1 MPFKSRRYVDA
12 REIDLN
18 DPHEFWRDIVDG
30 TNDLW
35 KFKLLSYYLHDVM
48 VEVEALKAELA
59 RRKEAWEE
67 LGFASRE
74 DFEEWKA
81 WTTAAGVFDMRAVAR
96 AKEKYGTPEEFAKQF
111 KAQLSDKEF
120 VVRTTEGLA
129 RLFPEERAKALL
141 RRMEDPSPL
150 EYWSVMHD
158 TNDALLAELQKDI
171 TYLKRKVKRSWFV

>member
-1 MPFKSRRYVDA
+1 MPMRTKDCHG
-12 REIDLN
+12 E
-18 DPHEFWRDIVDG
+18 EFIVASKDEFCRLILRGSMDFGDRQVAG
-30 TNDLW
+30 TL
-35 KFKLLSYYLHDVM
+35 YDVM
-48 VEVEALKAELA
+48 FEVEALKAELA
-59 RRKEAWEE
+59 RRKEVWEE

-96 AKEKYGTPEEFAKQF
+96 AKEKYGSPEEFAKQF

-150 EYWSVMHD
+150 EYWSVLHE

-171 TYLKRKVKRSWFV
+171 TYLKSKVKRSWFV